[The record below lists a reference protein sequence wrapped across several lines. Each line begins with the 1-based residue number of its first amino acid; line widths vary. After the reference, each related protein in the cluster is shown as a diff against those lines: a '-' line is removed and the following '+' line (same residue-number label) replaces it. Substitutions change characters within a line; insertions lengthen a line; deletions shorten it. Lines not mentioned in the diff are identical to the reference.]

1 MMVEALD
8 IKGKEAKYFAI
19 DLGIAMQLTNIS
31 RDLMQDHMKNRI
43 YFPENTGINE
53 NTLNTLTI
61 DNKDLL
67 KKVTNQLLLK
77 ADIFYN
83 SSLNGIRY
91 IPIKS
96 RISILIALR
105 IYQGIGAKIRKTGTK
120 YLYENIFVSKFE
132 KSIIVIKTIFEFLI
146 FFIIPYYK
154 TNHKKYLHESLSG
167 LIDVH
172 QE

>member
-1 MMVEALD
+1 M
-8 IKGKEAKYFAI
+8 
-19 DLGIAMQLTNIS
+19 
-31 RDLMQDHMKNRI
+31 
-43 YFPENTGINE
+43 
-53 NTLNTLTI
+53 
-61 DNKDLL
+61 
-67 KKVTNQLLLK
+67 LK

-120 YLYENIFVSKFE
+120 YLYENIFVSRFE
-132 KSIIVIKTIFEFLI
+132 KSIILIKTMFEFLI

-154 TNHKKYLHESLSG
+154 ANHKKYLHESLSG